1 MKKILSFVAIL
12 LMLAS
17 AFTCGKEEKYENT
30 PRHILCNKTEDNYIN
45 TINLQGNGYL
55 FLNSIPIE
63 LESQNNVA
71 FVVYF
76 PEQDNAIFR
85 AAYSDAIYNA
95 DICNFPDYAKHWEIP
110 LQGKVFSFEGDFYE
124 EGRYLSVPAHVGGK
138 MVLTVFKS
146 K

>member
-1 MKKILSFVAIL
+1 MKKIFCFSAIL
-12 LMLAS
+12 LLLAS

-30 PRHILCNKTEDNYIN
+30 PRYILCDKTEENYVD
-45 TINLQGNGYL
+45 TIYLQGNGYL
-55 FLNSIPIE
+55 FLNAIPSE

-85 AAYSDAIYNA
+85 AMYPDAIYNA
-95 DICNFPDYAKHWEIP
+95 DICNFHDYAKHWEIP
-110 LQGKVFSFEGDFYE
+110 LQGKAFSFKGDFYE